1 MKQKLKISH
10 NQEEENRYKRSI
22 EAKISA
28 FQELLDYCNQFI
40 SIEDI
45 KAFSEAP
52 SNYFKIAFT
61 NQYIND
67 FPSIVGYEKRLEL
80 CGINEAKIQKLE
92 NIYSG
97 IEISNF
103 DPERMEAPDKDFN
116 IYAIDSEAE
125 KRYQKTKKLC
135 DLLNELRSE
144 QTIYP
149 ANVIQGLSGSIAFS
163 FQTNQFE
170 INVNYVNQIRSRA
183 Y

>member
-1 MKQKLKISH
+1 MKKTIIGINTHEQNLYLT
-10 NQEEENRYKRSI
+10 NV

-28 FQELLDYCNQFI
+28 LRQLLDYCNQFI

-61 NQYIND
+61 NQYLND

-80 CGINEAKIQKLE
+80 CGINDAKIKQLE

-97 IEISNF
+97 IEIFNF
-103 DPERMEAPDKDFN
+103 DPERMEAPEIDFG
-116 IYAIDSEAE
+116 IYAIDNKAE
-125 KRYQKTKKLC
+125 LRYKKTKKLC
-135 DLLNELRSE
+135 DLLNELRE
-144 QTIYP
+144 DYQVYP
-149 ANVIQGLSGSIAFS
+149 SNVVQGVSGIIGFN
-163 FQTNQFE
+163 FQTNQFD
-170 INVNYVNQIRSRA
+170 INTNFINDIRSRS